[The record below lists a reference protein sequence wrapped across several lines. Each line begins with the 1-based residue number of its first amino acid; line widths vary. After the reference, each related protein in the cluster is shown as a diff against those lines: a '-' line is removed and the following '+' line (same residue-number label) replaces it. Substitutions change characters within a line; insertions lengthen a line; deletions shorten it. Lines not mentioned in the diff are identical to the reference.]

1 MSESKAN
8 LEQILE
14 LLLAEENEKAEEL
27 LHEYVVGKARSEYE
41 KVLDEAEA
49 TEVTHGDLEQA
60 YNRIYQMTDEMGD
73 EALEQM
79 NHYAPKFSD
88 ALERAD
94 GDIDDIPAE
103 EIPTYMAEL
112 DNAAFEMGAPEFVPF
127 EAVDELNDLRKRAGI
142 EIVEG
147 AKIDCPCCKGGKDSC
162 SHGKDVCGTCDG
174 TGKVDEAYEA
184 VVEAVVEEVAEVV
197 TNSALNDAMA
207 ELKALAGI

>member
-1 MSESKAN
+1 M
-8 LEQILE
+8 
-14 LLLAEENEKAEEL
+14 
-27 LHEYVVGKARSEYE
+27 R
-41 KVLDEAEA
+41 
-49 TEVTHGDLEQA
+49 
-60 YNRIYQMTDEMGD
+60 
-73 EALEQM
+73 
-79 NHYAPKFSD
+79 
-88 ALERAD
+88 RA
-94 GDIDDIPAE
+94 
-103 EIPTYMAEL
+103 
-112 DNAAFEMGAPEFVPF
+112 
-127 EAVDELNDLRKRAGI
+127 AGI